1 MECVLEP
8 LRDDIL
14 SRRDV
19 TEWPGTHPLS
29 GKTVELVEFRLAPES
44 LEYLSRIARGLY
56 SWKFSALPEDLHFI
70 RHDGTPWLVSI
81 AHERD
86 AYFVI
91 DETEQTELVQALPW
105 LDGRLR
111 MDSLDSS
118 P

>member
-8 LRDDIL
+8 LRDVIL
-14 SRRDV
+14 LRRNV
-19 TEWPGTHPLS
+19 TEWPGTQLFS
-29 GKTVELVEFRLAPES
+29 KKEVELVEFRLAPEC

-56 SWKFSALPEDLHFI
+56 SWTFPALPEDLHFV

-111 MDSLDSS
+111 LDSS
-118 P
+118 DSST